1 MIFVKQHIV
10 ELSLIDHFVTPAA
23 LVEMPRLRFAQLV
36 KGSGNQELIAL
47 RRLRSAAAI
56 VVSFLGEL
64 TDELSVVHRTA
75 A

>member
-10 ELSLIDHFVTPAA
+10 ELSLIDHFVTPAT

>member
-1 MIFVKQHIV
+1 
-10 ELSLIDHFVTPAA
+10 
-23 LVEMPRLRFAQLV
+23 MPRLRFAQLV